1 LAKGTSRGL
10 KGGDWI
16 ASGYL
21 IITTHLLLASLSNL
35 FSKQIHDVCVAALV
49 VRSATKVTKDV
60 LEVAKNLKVVGR
72 AGTGV
77 DNIDVPAATRQ
88 GE

>member
-1 LAKGTSRGL
+1 M
-10 KGGDWI
+10 
-16 ASGYL
+16 
-21 IITTHLLLASLSNL
+21 
-35 FSKQIHDVCVAALV
+35 

-60 LEVAKNLKVVGR
+60 LEAAKNLKVVGR

-88 GE
+88 GEWPTTTSLTLSIIGTSWQSCDDGLGDERGLFLSYHFST